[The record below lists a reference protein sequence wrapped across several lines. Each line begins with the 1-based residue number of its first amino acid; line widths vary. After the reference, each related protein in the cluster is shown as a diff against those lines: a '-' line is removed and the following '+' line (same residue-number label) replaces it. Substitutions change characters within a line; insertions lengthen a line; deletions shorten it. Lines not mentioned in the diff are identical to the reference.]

1 MSFLKDSQEQQ
12 RLYLRFRTS
21 NVPGEAGKR
30 NEVLTKD
37 LCHQLLGRQISQETD
52 HVYVSGLYDKPN
64 QVAYLIFDL
73 NISGSESRLED
84 IPLSCYKVSYTGNTA

>member
-1 MSFLKDSQEQQ
+1 MSSPKDCKEQR

-21 NVPGEAGKR
+21 NVPGEARKR
-30 NEVLTKD
+30 NEVLSKD
-37 LCHQLLGRQISQETD
+37 LCRQLLGRELSQETD
-52 HVYVSGLYDKPN
+52 HVYVSGLYDMPN

-73 NISGSESRLED
+73 NISGNWSRLED

>member
-1 MSFLKDSQEQQ
+1 MSFLMDSQEQR
-12 RLYLRFRTS
+12 RLYLRFKTS

-37 LCHQLLGRQISQETD
+37 LCYQLLGRELSQKTD
-52 HVYVSGLYDKPN
+52 HVYVSGLYDMPN

-84 IPLSCYKVSYTGNTA
+84 IPISCYNVSYNGNTA